1 MEKIENVQSTGKL
14 QLVDTRNLV
23 IDNKEFF
30 GEGLLDCYVT
40 HPSIFGDSRG
50 FFENSFDIG
59 DEEFV
64 DSIIKD
70 DDSMDRLSDDQK
82 KMQELFGFINKEN
95 TSNSAKGTIRG
106 MHYQNEP
113 RCQTKLVR
121 VTNGKAIDVV
131 VDVRK
136 DSPTFGKWF
145 GVLLTKE
152 NHRQLLVPKGFAHG
166 FLALE
171 NDTTFEY
178 LVDEGYHKET
188 EDGIPWDDESVG
200 IDWDI
205 MFKQYGITDVLTSDK
220 DKLHSSL
227 DEKVANDELTFTVAS
242 SRDTNRA
249 RLMKSNLSKKE
260 ELERIKKLLEESKQR
275 EEKLLSENSKL
286 NNRIDNLNRELKNIK
301 LHGEISNKQ
310 INEIIKTYS
319 SEIERAREVML
330 DCGSRIVRCADEM
343 QGVNAKVQSSRKLK
357 YTNPDLN
364 SNITN
369 STYGEC

>member
-1 MEKIENVQSTGKL
+1 MEKIEKVESTGKL

-70 DDSMDRLSDDQK
+70 ENATDKLSDEQK

-131 VDVRK
+131 VDIRK

-178 LVDEGYHKET
+178 LVDEGYHKDA
-188 EDGIPWDDESVG
+188 EDGIPWDDEGVN

-205 MFKQYGITDVLTSDK
+205 MFKQYDITNVLTSDK

-227 DEKVANDELTFTVAS
+227 DEKVANDELTFTVES

-249 RLMKSNLSKKE
+249 RLMNFHKKQKDEILKYKRLLEDSKAREEYLMNSIHNHKE
-260 ELERIKKLLEESKQR
+260 QIAELE
-275 EEKLLSENSKL
+275 
-286 NNRIDNLNRELKNIK
+286 RELKNIK
-301 LHGEISNKQ
+301 LEGIIPKEKQ
-310 INEIIKTYS
+310 EELIRMKNIVFECGN
-319 SEIERAREVML
+319 RML
-330 DCGSRIVRCADEM
+330 LVADEM
-343 QGVNAKVQSSRKLK
+343 NTFTIPKVVKKLK
-357 YTNPDLN
+357 YNNNVDDF
-364 SNITN
+364 
-369 STYGEC
+369 GEC